1 MAGRAMNS
9 DGIIKQADACR
20 KYSGQALLLLNQPD
34 LTAFT
39 LHDR

>member
-1 MAGRAMNS
+1 MAGHAMSS
-9 DGIIKQADACR
+9 DGIIRHADACR
-20 KYSGQALLLLNQPD
+20 KYSRQALLVLNQPD